1 MSATALDPLQGTSTE
16 PLAAARMGQTVTPS
30 DTVDLPHVTSSLIVA
45 IGTGGT
51 AVAVLFANMPLDSA
65 PVVITLTPGTYQLN
79 LQVRRVMAT
88 GTALGTG
95 GAVTAL
101 WS

>member
-1 MSATALDPLQGTSTE
+1 MSKTAIDPFFATNVE
-16 PLAAARMGQTVTPS
+16 PIEAARRGAAVTPS
-30 DTVDLPHVTSSLIVA
+30 DVNDLSNVTSTLIVA

-51 AVAVLFANMPLDSA
+51 GITVLFANSLTD
-65 PVVITLTPGTYQLN
+65 VETVLITLTPGTYQLN
-79 LQVRRVMAT
+79 LQVRRVMVT
-88 GTALGTG
+88 GTNLGTG